1 MNDPLARLSLTQDT
15 PATPLHDVDRVR
27 GENDI
32 PPETSSFSLGTGAV
46 TGDDDYWDEARRPFV
61 CLAFLAPLL
70 AFYELGAV
78 LCAPQATGFARNGAD
93 SWLRGGLALIGLEA
107 SWLLPAL
114 VLGGLLGWQALG
126 RHRWTV
132 RPLTLA
138 GMSAESLLLAFVLI
152 VMGHLQDLAFQ
163 HCSALPVSALPVSA
177 LPTSPLP
184 GTPRSVNA
192 LPDYVPD
199 DAGPDESPRSK
210 TGLRQAVPASRPSPT
225 GPRSSVGQWRSSE
238 STVSESRPL
247 RVTGSHPVRPRSRA
261 VRVQQTPEARFVSLP
276 ETGRSGRSSDWSD
289 PRETSFESSSG
300 QRSAPSPQRPST
312 TAPADSSR
320 DSLPTSAWRQ
330 QFARC
335 VLFVGAGVYEEF
347 LFRLLLL
354 PSLILLFTKGG
365 VPAARAG
372 LLAILW
378 TSVLFSAAHYIG
390 PGGDRFSL
398 FTFLF
403 RFLAGLFFATVFL
416 HRGFGIVVGCHA
428 AYDLLVGLM
437 LPLEPF
443 TG

>member
-1 MNDPLARLSLTQDT
+1 MNDPLARLLLEEAPSAL
-15 PATPLHDVDRVR
+15 PLVGSDSVR
-27 GENDI
+27 
-32 PPETSSFSLGTGAV
+32 PEIDSQVVPDSFLQGA
-46 TGDDDYWDEARRPFV
+46 GPISDDDYWDDARRPFV

-78 LCAPQATGFARNGAD
+78 LCGPGASGFARNGAD
-93 SWLRGGLALIGLEA
+93 SWLRGCLAFVGLEA

-163 HCSALPVSALPVSA
+163 QC
-177 LPTSPLP
+177 SPLP
-184 GTPRSVNA
+184 GTPQPVSSLPVNA
-192 LPDYVPD
+192 LPEYVPD
-199 DAGPDESPRSK
+199 DACPDEERVEERA
-210 TGLRQAVPASRPSPT
+210 TGRAVPAPT
-225 GPRSSVGQWRSSE
+225 Q
-238 STVSESRPL
+238 
-247 RVTGSHPVRPRSRA
+247 RVARRITGSHPVRRPLVPQRA
-261 VRVQQTPEARFVSLP
+261 PQTPEARFVSVP
-276 ETGRSGRSSDWSD
+276 EVGLEARPVRWTDSLDASSDTS
-289 PRETSFESSSG
+289 PR
-300 QRSAPSPQRPST
+300 RKAAVSPQGPSAT
-312 TAPADSSR
+312 SPSVTVSR
-320 DSLPTSAWRQ
+320 SDAGSVWRQ

-354 PSLILLFTKGG
+354 PALVLLFTKGG
-365 VPAARAG
+365 VPASRAG

-390 PGGDRFSL
+390 PGGDSFSL

-437 LPLEPF
+437 LPLEAF

>member
-1 MNDPLARLSLTQDT
+1 MNDPLARLLLEEAPSALPLIDATSIRPEVENLAAPGSFAIGAG
-15 PATPLHDVDRVR
+15 PA
-27 GENDI
+27 
-32 PPETSSFSLGTGAV
+32 AV
-46 TGDDDYWDEARRPFV
+46 DDYWDDARRPFV

-78 LCAPQATGFARNGAD
+78 LCGPGASGFARNGAD
-93 SWLRGGLALIGLEA
+93 SWLRGCLAFVGLEA

-163 HCSALPVSALPVSA
+163 QCSPLPSNTLPVSSLP
-177 LPTSPLP
+177 
-184 GTPRSVNA
+184 VNA
-192 LPDYVPD
+192 LPEYVPD
-199 DAGPDESPRSK
+199 DARPDEVRVEERAK
-210 TGLRQAVPASRPSPT
+210 GRAVPAPT
-225 GPRSSVGQWRSSE
+225 Q
-238 STVSESRPL
+238 
-247 RVTGSHPVRPRSRA
+247 RVVRRITGSHPARKALVPQRA
-261 VRVQQTPEARFVSLP
+261 PQTPEARFVSVP
-276 ETGRSGRSSDWSD
+276 EIGLDARSGRWTDSLDTSSDSS
-289 PRETSFESSSG
+289 PRRNAAASPP
-300 QRSAPSPQRPST
+300 APSATPPSDT
-312 TAPADSSR
+312 PSR
-320 DSLPTSAWRQ
+320 NTPTSVWRQ

-354 PSLILLFTKGG
+354 PALVLLFTKGG

-390 PGGDRFSL
+390 PGGDSFSL

-437 LPLEPF
+437 LPLEAF